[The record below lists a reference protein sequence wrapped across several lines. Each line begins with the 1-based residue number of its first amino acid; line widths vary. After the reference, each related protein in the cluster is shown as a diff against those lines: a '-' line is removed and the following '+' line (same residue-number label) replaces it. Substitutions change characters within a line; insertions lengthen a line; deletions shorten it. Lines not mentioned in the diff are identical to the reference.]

1 MSLNFGLTNIK
12 PVAPKFKSEKVPKQ
26 RPTLSSRTSSNGL
39 RIGTPVSKVTDAR
52 GRLAVPSPPPE
63 AGKKRKEREI
73 SGSRNTKKSTTLTL
87 RKSPSQQPL
96 TSDSEEDEEVVVSS
110 KRAKPEN
117 IEPDLKRNLKDKKAF
132 STETDNTQGS
142 TCRMIHAADVMM
154 TKRTA
159 KSGEKVCDRKKE
171 EGDAVLLRYPSVS
184 RRERYQL
191 ISEGE
196 VIDPAG
202 EDLINPYDEIPKI
215 VEIVKDEYLTEEQAA
230 EFTHP
235 ETGIIRKINKA
246 TNNITWTLSTTKKPH
261 DKEKMKGLLLEFRNA
276 VGAYNDALS
285 TLTKNGSLAKN
296 LENKHSLSTKLLKMV
311 LQQVYDRAVS
321 PQVDLTNKYQ
331 NGTDYVYGELTF
343 PFISR
348 ILREDTR
355 MKSDQVFIDLGSGVG
370 NVVVHAALQVGCES
384 WGCEIMPNCC
394 KLASLQQTEFSARC
408 RAWGLSAGSVNLEEG
423 NFLNNENI
431 LKVMKRADVI
441 LVNNQVFA
449 PALNQSLVNLFL
461 DLKEGCKIVSLKT
474 FVPDGHVIN
483 SYNEHNPINLLRV
496 EKKTYAEG
504 DVSWHSNG
512 GDYYVA
518 TKDSTIVANYHKTP
532 KDRKTRGGRVR

>member
-39 RIGTPVSKVTDAR
+39 RIGTPTSRPK
-52 GRLAVPSPPPE
+52 PSPE

-73 SGSRNTKKSTTLTL
+73 SGSRNTKRNTTLTL

-96 TSDSEEDEEVVVSS
+96 TSDSEEDEEIAVSS

-132 STETDNTQGS
+132 STEPDNTQGS

-171 EGDAVLLRYPSVS
+171 DGDAVLLRYPSVS

-215 VEIVKDEYLTEEQAA
+215 VEIVKDEYLTDEQAA
-230 EFTHP
+230 EFAHP

-246 TNNITWTLSTTKKPH
+246 TNNITWTLSSAKKPH

-296 LENKHSLSTKLLKMV
+296 LENKHSLSSKLLKMV

-370 NVVVHAALQVGCES
+370 NVVVHAALQGV
-384 WGCEIMPNCC
+384 
-394 KLASLQQTEFSARC
+394 
-408 RAWGLSAGSVNLEEG
+408 GLSAGSVNLEEG

-512 GDYYVA
+512 GDYYVT
-518 TKDSTIVANYHKTP
+518 TKDSTIVAKYHQTP
-532 KDRKTRGGRVR
+532 KDRKTRGSRVR